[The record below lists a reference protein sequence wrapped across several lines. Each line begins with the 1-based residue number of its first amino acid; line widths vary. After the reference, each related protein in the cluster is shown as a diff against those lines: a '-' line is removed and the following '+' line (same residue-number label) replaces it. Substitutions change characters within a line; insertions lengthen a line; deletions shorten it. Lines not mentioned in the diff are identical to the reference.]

1 MAADKQIQRDINR
14 GLAWIGLASSTV
26 GALDILANV
35 LILALWV
42 SPAEYG
48 IATLAVSLFPALD
61 RATDLG
67 LFAAVIQRDDHSD
80 SKISTVFWLNV
91 GMSVVLLAALAFAI
105 GPGLSWLYG
114 QPLVGAMLTVYGLKL
129 VWQNV
134 YFIPAAMM
142 QRELRFKELS
152 VIRMLANIA
161 EFAGKVG
168 FAAAGYGIWC
178 FVLGPLARVLI
189 TGIGTQLRHPWRP
202 RLIFRLREALGW
214 AAYGFKISAHKI
226 LFQLYTNADY
236 TVVGAVFGVT
246 AVGYYRFAYELV
258 LEPAR
263 VISEVVQ
270 QIAFPVF
277 SRLKNNAVMLREQF
291 ISFSRMN
298 LVVMLGFLAMLFL
311 CADLLVEVV
320 YGVQWLPAVAA
331 VKILSAVA
339 VLRAMSFMVPP
350 LLDGMGYPGRTL
362 LYTAVASIVLPACFV
377 IAALFAVDSY
387 ALGDL
392 WTYGAAVDW
401 LSPAPVRD
409 LAVGDV
415 HDFLSV
421 AWAWVVGY
429 PVAFFVLA
437 AMALRV
443 LDLRA
448 SQYIRRVSGI
458 VVAAAIALGGGYA
471 IRWGMAAVGAPDLV
485 TLIAVAGGALGIFAL
500 LLAILEGITVAQVV
514 RSLKG
519 GEPAAEASTAAPDT
533 LSSGSMVSGEEG

>member
-1 MAADKQIQRDINR
+1 MAADKEIQRDINR
-14 GLAWIGLASSTV
+14 GVAWIGLASSTV
-26 GALDILANV
+26 GALDLLASV

-67 LFAAVIQRDDHSD
+67 LFAAVIQRDDHSET
-80 SKISTVFWLNV
+80 KISTVFWLNV
-91 GMSVVLLAALAFAI
+91 AMSMVLMAALAFGI
-105 GPGLSWLYG
+105 GPGLSWLYD

-178 FVLGPLARVLI
+178 FVLGPLARVLV
-189 TGIGTQLRHPWRP
+189 TGIGVQLRHPWRP
-202 RLIFRLREALGW
+202 RLMFQLREALGW
-214 AAYGFKISAHKI
+214 AVYGFKISAHKI

-236 TVVGAVFGVT
+236 PVIGAFFGVT
-246 AVGYYRFAYELV
+246 AVGYYRLAYELV

-263 VISEVVQ
+263 IISEVVQ

-277 SRLKNNAVMLREQF
+277 SKIKHNAVMLKEQF
-291 ISFSRMN
+291 IAFSRMN
-298 LVVMLGFLAMLFL
+298 LVVMLGFLAML
-311 CADLLVEVV
+311 LVSVDVLVQVV
-320 YGVQWLPAVAA
+320 YGVQWMPAVPA
-331 VKILSAVA
+331 VQILSAVA

-362 LYTAVASIVLPACFV
+362 LYTAVASVVLPACFV
-377 IAALFAVDSY
+377 VGALLVVEEY
-387 ALGDL
+387 PLGDL
-392 WTYGAAVDW
+392 WIYGIAVDW
-401 LSPAPVRD
+401 LFPARLPE
-409 LAVGDV
+409 LPVGDAQ
-415 HDFLSV
+415 DFLAV

-429 PVAFFVLA
+429 PVAFLVLA
-437 AMALRV
+437 AMALRALELGAKV
-443 LDLRA
+443 
-448 SQYIRRVSGI
+448 YVRRIIGI
-458 VVAAAIALGGGYA
+458 PMSAAIAMGGGFA
-471 IRWGMAAVGAPDLV
+471 TRWVMSYVPGPPWVDLV
-485 TLIAVAGGALGIFAL
+485 ASSGVVLGIFAA
-500 LLAILEGITVAQVV
+500 LLAAFEGITVGQVV

-519 GEPAAEASTAAPDT
+519 NDPDSTSPAEPV
-533 LSSGSMVSGEEG
+533 SSEPLLSGEDV